1 MLIPEFSNT
10 YAALGASFSTALEP
24 TPVPSPELV
33 KLNDELANLLG
44 FEPADLASEKGVNML
59 AGNES
64 FEGMAPL
71 AAVYAGHQFGQFNPQ
86 LGDGRAILLGEV
98 VTSDKARF
106 DVQLKGAGQTPYSR
120 GGDGRAPLGPVLRE
134 YLVSEA
140 MHALG
145 VPSTRSLAAVTTGE
159 LVYREEPLHGAVLTR
174 VASSH
179 IRIGTFQY
187 FAAKGM
193 RDELKQMADY
203 VIQRHYPE
211 AAHTAQPY
219 VELLIGVAKNQA
231 SLIAKWQQLGFI
243 HGVMNTDNVLLSG
256 ETIDYGPCA
265 FLDVFNP
272 EQVFSS
278 IDRGGRY
285 AYQNQPSIA
294 HWNIMNFAQ
303 TLLPLIDEDTE
314 KAVES
319 AQQVVDQ
326 FQGHYQT
333 AYQEGMN
340 RKLGLA
346 SDCVAGAA
354 LSDSFLALLAEG
366 QCDFTLAF
374 RRLSEIFHE
383 TLSGSESAGAAGGDS
398 VSALFEFPAAFAD
411 WLQEW
416 KQVLREPGSASTNP
430 TDIFKANPVYTPRNH
445 LVEKA
450 ILEGYQG
457 NYQVFEDLLTRV
469 TNPTMFN
476 KQDAEYARAPKRE
489 EVVRQTFC
497 GT

>member
-1 MLIPEFSNT
+1 MLMPEFSNT
-10 YAALGASFSTALEP
+10 YAALGASFSTTLEP
-24 TPVPSPELV
+24 TPVPAPGLV
-33 KLNDELANLLG
+33 KVNNELARLLG
-44 FEPADLASEKGVNML
+44 FAPVDLTSEKGVNML
-59 AGNES
+59 AGNDF
-64 FEGMAPL
+64 FEGMTPL

-106 DVQLKGAGQTPYSR
+106 DVQLKGAGPTPYSR

-193 RDELKQMADY
+193 RDELKQLADY

-211 AAHTAQPY
+211 AAHTAKPY
-219 VELLIGVAKNQA
+219 VELLVGVAKNQA
-231 SLIAKWQQLGFI
+231 SLVAKWQQLGFI

-265 FLDVFNP
+265 FLDTFNP

-314 KAVES
+314 KAIES

-326 FQGHYQT
+326 FPGHYQA
-333 AYQEGMN
+333 AYNEGMY

-346 SDCVAGAA
+346 SDCVDGAA
-354 LSDSFLALLAEG
+354 LSDSFLLRLQEA

-374 RRLSEIFHE
+374 RRLSEIYHE
-383 TLSGSESAGAAGGDS
+383 TFSGSEDSRAEGGDS
-398 VSALFEFPAAFAD
+398 VSELFEFPASFAN

-416 KQVLREPGSASTNP
+416 KHVLGKSGCASTNP
-430 TDIFKANPVYTPRNH
+430 TEIFRANPVYIPRNH
-445 LVEKA
+445 LVEGA
-450 ILEGYQG
+450 LLAGYQG
-457 NYQVFEDLLTRV
+457 NYQVFEGLLARI
-469 TNPTMFN
+469 TNPTIFN
-476 KQDAEYARAPKRE
+476 KRDAEYARAPKRDE
-489 EVVRQTFC
+489 IVRQTFC